1 MDYPKPA
8 SFRTLDDF
16 RAHLAASNIPIGLAE
31 LPPAGES
38 ALAKPLNGIGN
49 RWAVLP
55 MEGWDCG
62 RDGTPSE
69 FTRRRWLRFA
79 SSGAKLIYG
88 TEAAAVMHSGRS
100 NTRQLLVADHTAGAL
115 KQLNA
120 EMRRTHRERFGT
132 DSDLKI
138 GLQLTH
144 SGRFSHPDDDRV
156 LASKTAYAHP
166 LLDQKFRNDASN
178 VVTDDEVADIIAHF
192 IRAAELAQDAGFDF
206 VDVKLAHGYL
216 GHEFLTA
223 YDRPGPFGGS
233 FENRTRFFREIAEG
247 IRKRC
252 PGLELSS
259 RVSIFDIRPF
269 VKGPDGVG
277 VPMDWDPARPYPYAF
292 GGAGDGLTM
301 DPGLKDTVA
310 LVGLMRSLGVKMIC
324 ATIGSP
330 YYCVHI
336 QRPAFYPVSDGY
348 LPPHDPLRSVWL
360 HIEAVRRLRELC
372 PGLLVVGSG
381 YTALQE
387 YLPHAAEYAV
397 ANGLT
402 DFVGFGR
409 MALSYPDFCAD
420 VLAGRPLRRAC
431 ICRTFGDC
439 TNAPR
444 AGLISGCYPLDECYK
459 KRPEAKTLAELKK
472 AAKNKQ

>member
-1 MDYPKPA
+1 MDTYRKA
-8 SFRTLDDF
+8 GSFR
-16 RAHLAASNIPIGLAE
+16 SVAE
-31 LPPAGES
+31 LREYLATNDIDIPLADEAEHTAMAQS
-38 ALAKPLNGIGN
+38 AALFGRTLPN
-49 RWAVLP
+49 RWALLP
-55 MEGWDCG
+55 MEGWDCTAG
-62 RDGTPSE
+62 GAPSE
-69 FTRRRWLRFA
+69 LTLRRWTHFGE
-79 SSGAKLIYG
+79 SGAALVCG
-88 TEAAAVMHSGRS
+88 TEAGAVMHEGRS
-100 NTRQLLVADHTAGAL
+100 NPRQLLVTRDNLPEL
-115 KQLNA
+115 KA
-120 EMRRTHRERFGT
+120 AVAAMRKAHAERFGT
-132 DSDLKI
+132 AGDFI
-138 GLQLTH
+138 VGLQLTH
-144 SGRFSHPDDDRV
+144 SGRFAHPNRDDRLESAV
-156 LASKTAYAHP
+156 AWTNP
-166 LLDQKFRNDASN
+166 LLDRKFGAPR
-178 VVTDDEVADIIAHF
+178 VVTDSEIGDIVRAYGEAARVA
-192 IRAAELAQDAGFDF
+192 REAGFDF
-206 VDVKLAHGYL
+206 VDLKHAHGYL
-216 GHEFLTA
+216 AHDFLTA
-223 YDRPGPFGGS
+223 YGRPGPYGGS

-247 IRKRC
+247 IAKRC

-269 VKGPDGVG
+269 VKGADGVG
-277 VPMDWDPARPYPYAF
+277 VPMDWSGPYPYAF
-292 GGAGDGLTM
+292 GGAGDGLAM
-301 DPGLKDTVA
+301 DPDLKDTVA

-372 PGLLVVGSG
+372 PGLVVVGSG

-387 YLPHAAEYAV
+387 YLPHAAEFAV
-397 ANGLT
+397 ANNLT

-459 KRPEAKTLAELKK
+459 KRPEAQTLAELKK